1 MRCTHE
7 GWLKI
12 WQLEVRKQL
21 DWLFGNLEYETNRRQ
36 KIFMMLDIFEA
47 DEASLM
53 EIMNGGFLWLLR
65 LALVKQLP
73 HNLYVEKTC
82 LTYYINFVEIFYIE
96 YWHCRWSWWR
106 VLIQA
111 LELINITAH
120 QNHQCIVRDSETD
133 LVRLH

>member
-53 EIMNGGFLWLLR
+53 EIMNGGFL
-65 LALVKQLP
+65 
-73 HNLYVEKTC
+73 
-82 LTYYINFVEIFYIE
+82 
-96 YWHCRWSWWR
+96 
-106 VLIQA
+106 
-111 LELINITAH
+111 
-120 QNHQCIVRDSETD
+120 
-133 LVRLH
+133 